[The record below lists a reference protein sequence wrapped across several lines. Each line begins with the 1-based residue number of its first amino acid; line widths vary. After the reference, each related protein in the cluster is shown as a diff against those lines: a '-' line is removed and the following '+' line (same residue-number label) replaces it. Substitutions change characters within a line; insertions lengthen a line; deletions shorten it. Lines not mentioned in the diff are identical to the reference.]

1 MKRKHKIM
9 WFGMLIVGSAF
20 IYTLYGTDLLS
31 PKAEY
36 IRLKNGQEFHNVP
49 IRQVDNMGYRIDG
62 TYYTQFD
69 IDSLAW

>member
-1 MKRKHKIM
+1 MRKSRIILIAM
-9 WFGMLIVGSAF
+9 AILTPVFIFGI
-20 IYTLYGTDLLS
+20 YGTDLLS

-36 IRLKNGQEFHNVP
+36 IRLKNGTELHDVP
-49 IRQVDNMGYRIDG
+49 VRKVDDYGYRIDG